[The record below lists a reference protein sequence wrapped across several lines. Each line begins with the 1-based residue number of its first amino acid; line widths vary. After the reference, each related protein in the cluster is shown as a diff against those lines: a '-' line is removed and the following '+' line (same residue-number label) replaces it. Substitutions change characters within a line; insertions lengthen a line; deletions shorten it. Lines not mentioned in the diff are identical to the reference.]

1 MKIGS
6 LFTGY
11 DGLGMG
17 LQAVFPGTRPAWFVE
32 FDKAPS
38 AVLAH
43 HWPDV
48 PNLGDITTIDWDAV
62 EPIDILT
69 GGFPCQDVSHA
80 GGRAGM
86 KPGTRSGLWEHMA
99 YAIGALHPKVV
110 IIENVRGL
118 LSAKTAD
125 SQQVVRV
132 GPKGGRKVEWTR
144 LALGRVLWDLADLG
158 YDAQWVGVRAA
169 DAVGAPHG
177 RFRVF
182 ITAQP
187 ASYSGS
193 GGREGSHGAQAG
205 EPVPGGGGGADLTLL
220 PTPTAGDGK
229 SSGSRNLEGSKAH
242 PGVSL
247 TDAVVYGDSTTGRQD
262 PSERSIDFGPYAPA
276 VERWE
281 AVIGRP
287 APSPTMRGR
296 EGRPRLN
303 PVFVEWMMG
312 LPPGHVTDPAI
323 GLSRAQ
329 QLKILG
335 NGVVPQQAAAAIA
348 HMALGTPLGMVE
360 RSTLLPTPAVN
371 DMGEGK
377 TVEDWDAW
385 TERMK
390 AEHRNGNGHGRS
402 LSIEAQRLAG
412 RTESTA

>member
-1 MKIGS
+1 VKVGS
-6 LFTGY
+6 LFTGF

-17 LQAVFPGTRPAWFVE
+17 LQAVFPDARPAWFVE
-32 FDKAPS
+32 NDKAPS

-43 HWPDV
+43 RWPEV
-48 PNLGDITTIDWDAV
+48 VNLGDITTIDWDAV

-86 KPGTRSGLWEHMA
+86 KPGTRSGLWEHFA

-169 DAVGAPHG
+169 DAAGAPHG

-205 EPVPGGGGGADLTLL
+205 EPVPGGGGGAD
-220 PTPTAGDGK
+220 
-229 SSGSRNLEGSKAH
+229 
-242 PGVSL
+242 
-247 TDAVVYGDSTTGRQD
+247 

-287 APSPTMRGR
+287 APSPTMRGK

-348 HMALGTPLGMVE
+348 HMAFGTPLGMVE

-412 RTESTA
+412 GTESTA